1 MKNLFVTF
9 NAKTNK
15 KQERQNIF
23 LCCER
28 KEEIIDIN
36 ENCPLINKPDNSLNN
51 TLNTSSSSTTNSS
64 IDSGKITYNF
74 FIPEQFSV
82 NPNFSVNSNIN
93 KNNPNYSNCNK
104 FLGKKT
110 KIHFDVIKK
119 EETKGINCNNN
130 NCNIFNISNS
140 QSTDS
145 SVINKDIEKNES
157 FELEQERTEKSDIND
172 YIDNTD
178 IIIKKLKNK
187 ENNGYLNEG
196 RWSFQEHIKFI
207 EAIAEYGKN
216 WKDVQKY
223 VGSRSSAQARS
234 HAQKFFLKLKAIKN
248 SKSDFDFSS
257 NNIKNLS
264 DIIETIKR
272 KEEYSKKGK
281 EYIINTLINLSKSI
295 SCENLDLYKDVNKN
309 SKNNSSKEKENGNED
324 EKNEEFEYNNNKELK
339 ADVFNDLN
347 NINYKTENKI
357 ESKEYNNDKNRFN
370 ENATESNHNN
380 NNIINENNKNI
391 NENNTFINE
400 VKEDIINDKKNNKD
414 DINKIN
420 KEKEK
425 LLNNNMQNINN
436 INNTK
441 IEEKYNNYENHD
453 NYLMLEEKGNNYIID
468 DGIIYVT
475 DNLDILDMNNI
486 SFKIKEYYYLKSYE
500 LPYLLYNKYFYS

>member
-9 NAKTNK
+9 NTKTNK

-23 LCCER
+23 RCCER

-36 ENCPLINKPDNSLNN
+36 ENCSLINKPDNSLNN

-93 KNNPNYSNCNK
+93 KNNPNSSNCNK

-110 KIHFDVIKK
+110 KIHFDIIKK
-119 EETKGINCNNN
+119 EETKVNNCNNN
-130 NCNIFNISNS
+130 NYNIFNISNS

-157 FELEQERTEKSDIND
+157 FDLEQEKTEKSDFND

-187 ENNGYLNEG
+187 DNNGFLNEG

-234 HAQKFFLKLKAIKN
+234 HAQKFFLKLKTIKN
-248 SKSDFDFSS
+248 TKSDFDFSS

-281 EYIINTLINLSKSI
+281 EYIISTLINLSKSI
-295 SCENLDLYKDVNKN
+295 SCENLDLYKDVKKN
-309 SKNNSSKEKENGNED
+309 SKNNCNKGKENGNED
-324 EKNEEFEYNNNKELK
+324 EENEESEYNNNKELK
-339 ADVFNDLN
+339 VAVFNDLN
-347 NINYKTENKI
+347 NTNFKTENKI
-357 ESKEYNNDKNRFN
+357 ESKEYNNDKNKFN
-370 ENATESNHNN
+370 ENTTENYHN

-391 NENNTFINE
+391 NENNIIINE
-400 VKEDIINDKKNNKD
+400 AKEDIINDKKKNKD

-420 KEKEK
+420 KEKEQ
-425 LLNNNMQNINN
+425 LLNNNIQNINN
-436 INNTK
+436 INSSN
-441 IEEKYNNYENHD
+441 IEEKYNNYEKQD
-453 NYLMLEEKGNNYIID
+453 NYLMSEEKGNNYIID

-486 SFKIKEYYYLKSYE
+486 SFKIKEYCYLKSYE